1 MRKILYIAVGLFL
14 LTSCGGGR
22 VSKEPTDSI
31 NTADSILTTDSIV
44 GVVGD
49 SIAEEQAAEVA
60 RLNSIRQ
67 DSIAKVE
74 KMQHLR
80 EVARNQYVETLRKT
94 DKQYTTK
101 YGSGWIDYFLYDITK
116 DGIPELWLIHGTCEA
131 DRALSVYTPKEDGLK
146 KIYEDGAGHSEFH
159 KGKNYVLQVMGH
171 QGYACWLKLTYNG
184 SKISQKMT
192 FEENCYETERDYTEP
207 KEPVIRVYEV
217 DNLKPVY
224 SAFSM

>member
-1 MRKILYIAVGLFL
+1 MYIAVGLFL

-22 VSKEPTDSI
+22 VSKELPDSI
-31 NTADSILTTDSIV
+31 NTP
-44 GVVGD
+44 D
-49 SIAEEQAAEVA
+49 SIAEVEANSIAIEQPAEEA
-60 RLNSIRQ
+60 SLTIRQ

-94 DKQYTTK
+94 DKQYTK
-101 YGSGWIDYFLYDITK
+101 EYGSGWIDYFLYDITK

-146 KIYEDGAGHSEFH
+146 KIYEEGAGHSEFH
-159 KGKNYVLQVMGH
+159 KGKNYVLQVMAH
-171 QGYACWLKLTYNG
+171 QGYACWFKLTYNG
-184 SKISQKMT
+184 SKLSQKMT
-192 FEENCYETERDYTEP
+192 FEEDCFESGRDYTEP

-217 DNLKPVY
+217 DNLKPIY
-224 SAFSM
+224 SALSLL